1 MAHTVFIHIQHHI
14 GVHIR
19 FSARICARKLT
30 VAGNGAVT
38 HKRPLFFS
46 EYTKR
51 PHAWP
56 FLQRKDAACS
66 LHFLQKQE
74 KLRSK
79 LRAAFAAAG
88 SQNFAAVH
96 AFGTGQKAML
106 FRAVNLFGLERSF
119 HASHLLFL
127 GKPPTYCGEFYLHS
141 QGHTAP
147 CQRKPCKLEVYLK
160 EWLSVNLFFKNGA
173 LAFPSVQCKKSKRT
187 MPFYKYNIKWPAQLY
202 LCWYSTSKCDII

>member
-1 MAHTVFIHIQHHI
+1 MRGLSCSERTLPVHFI
-14 GVHIR
+14 
-19 FSARICARKLT
+19 
-30 VAGNGAVT
+30 
-38 HKRPLFFS
+38 FFS
-46 EYTKR
+46 KTGKITQQASRGLCGGGQPE
-51 PHAWP
+51 
-56 FLQRKDAACS
+56 LCG
-66 LHFLQKQE
+66 L
-74 KLRSK
+74 
-79 LRAAFAAAG
+79 
-88 SQNFAAVH
+88 H